1 MNNASIVPAG
11 LPALD
16 AATDQHRLAV
26 ETHLL
31 QQIHAT
37 GTGFMPFEQ
46 WMDLALY
53 APGLAYYAA
62 GSVKFGG
69 TLPVGD
75 FATAPELTPLFSQI
89 QIGRAHVCTPGT
101 NAHLVCRLLI
111 EKHNLYSSDIHI
123 QLTH

>member
-1 MNNASIVPAG
+1 MDRVRQLPCCRHGRIAGGFPGRHVPRTVYPGQKETPMNNASIVPAG

-53 APGLAYYAA
+53 APGLGRSAQRR
-62 GSVKFGG
+62 
-69 TLPVGD
+69 VGKEGVS
-75 FATAPELTPLFSQI
+75 T
-89 QIGRAHVCTPGT
+89 
-101 NAHLVCRLLI
+101 
-111 EKHNLYSSDIHI
+111 
-123 QLTH
+123 